1 MTVLPSQ
8 KLTIGELFVS
18 LAAGLMFFLLPNDSK
33 NQFDSII
40 ASECFVLLIC
50 FTITV
55 VLFVIIKRF
64 EAVGAAMLT
73 YSVLTLINILFT
85 TITDIFS
92 KTKDYWLSVSEYNI
106 FCMFIMWVIPFF
118 FMTIIRLLQSGI
130 YDNNESRMGFSR
142 FLWFSMKALLILYFI
157 IIILKMIIPYK
168 PHTESPR
175 EIDFVLFNR
184 ITECIKNVHQDGT
197 KYIMWHSFILAPLTF
212 YLLILIPKIR
222 WWHLLII
229 STTFSIT
236 IEALQ
241 YLLNTGTACLD
252 DIIMY
257 TVGAVIG
264 ILLKHL
270 IDSVRS
276 VLTSGKDDC
285 MLSYSYKPIK
295 QKTDNNAKVIVDNA

>member
-18 LAAGLMFFLLPNDSK
+18 LAAGLMFFLLPNDAK

-50 FTITV
+50 FVITI
-55 VLFVIIKRF
+55 VLFIIIKRF

-73 YSVLTLINILFT
+73 YAVLTLVNIVFS
-85 TITDIFS
+85 TITGIFS
-92 KTKDYWLSVSEYNI
+92 NTKDYWPNVSEYSMV
-106 FCMFIMWVIPFF
+106 CMFIMWVIPFF
-118 FMTIIRLLQSGI
+118 FMTITRLIQSGK
-130 YDNNESRMGFSR
+130 YDNNETRMGFSR
-142 FLWFSMKALLILYFI
+142 FILLSMRALLILYGI
-157 IIILKMIIPYK
+157 VLILKMIIPYK
-168 PHTESPR
+168 PRTESPR
-175 EIDFVLFNR
+175 ELDFMIFSR
-184 ITECIKNVHQDGT
+184 IGDCIKNIHQDGT
-197 KYIMWHSFILAPLTF
+197 KYILWHSFILAPLTF
-212 YLLILIPKIR
+212 YLLVLIPKIK

-229 STTFSIT
+229 SGTFGLT
-236 IEALQ
+236 VEALQ
-241 YLLNTGTACLD
+241 YLLNTGAACLD

-257 TVGAVIG
+257 IVGAVIG

-285 MLSYSYKPIK
+285 MLSYSYTPIK
-295 QKTDNNAKVIVDNA
+295 RKTDNSAAVIIDE